1 MELSPVAAGV
11 IEVELPLWLSGFF
24 VTMLLSIAVFP
35 LVAEHWWESNRNKL
49 IVSLLLSVPV
59 LAYLLSEG
67 AVQELLHAAE
77 EYFAFIVL
85 LGSLFV
91 VSGGIL
97 VEGDIKA
104 TPKIN
109 TAFLALG
116 TVLASIMGT
125 TGASM
130 LLIRP
135 LLRTNSE
142 RRHTIHTPLFFI
154 FLVSNVGGL
163 LTPLGDPPLFLGYLR
178 GVPFEWTLG
187 LWKEWFFVSVLL
199 LAIYYVLDTR
209 AYRKESPMDLTLD
222 RARVEPLRVQGLLNL
237 VWLAGIVLAV
247 AFLNEKYIGELSHYF
262 VREWVMLAMAGLSWF
277 LTPKILRERQNFTF
291 HPILEVAALFIGI
304 FATMTPALMLLE
316 KHSAEL
322 GLVHPLQFFWGTGL
336 LSGFLDNAPTYLTFF
351 SVAQGSSQTLQA
363 IHGGTETVLGIP
375 GIILA
380 AISLGAVF
388 MGAMTYIGNG
398 PNFMVK
404 AIAEES
410 GLRMPSFVSYMRWS
424 VMVLVPIFVLTSVI
438 FLL

>member
-142 RRHTIHTPLFFI
+142 RRHIIHTPLFFI

-222 RARVEPLRVQGLLNL
+222 RARVEPIRVRGLLNL

-247 AFLNEKYIGELSHYF
+247 AFLNEKYIGELSRYF

-322 GLVHPLQFFWGTGL
+322 GLIHPLQFFWGTGF

-351 SVAQGSSQTLQA
+351 SVAQGSSNTLQA
-363 IHGGTETVLGIP
+363 IHGGAETVMGIP

-424 VMVLVPIFVLTSVI
+424 AMVLLPIFVLASVI

>member
-1 MELSPVAAGV
+1 
-11 IEVELPLWLSGFF
+11 
-24 VTMLLSIAVFP
+24 MLLSIAVFP

-49 IVSLLLSVPV
+49 MVSILLSLPV

-67 AVQELLHAAE
+67 ATYEILHAAE
-77 EYFAFIVL
+77 EYIAFIVL

-104 TPKIN
+104 TPKVN
-109 TAFLALG
+109 TMFLALG

-142 RRHTIHTPLFFI
+142 RKHTIHTPIFFI

-187 LWKEWFFVSVLL
+187 LWKEWAFVSVFLL
-199 LAIYYVLDTR
+199 VIYYIMDTR
-209 AYRKESPMDLTLD
+209 AYKKESLQDLALD
-222 RARVEPLRVQGLLNL
+222 RTRVEPLRVRGLLNL

-247 AFLNEKYIGELSHYF
+247 AFLNEKYIGEASAYF

-277 LTPKILRERQNFTF
+277 LTPRILRERQNFTF

-316 KHSAEL
+316 KHSQGL
-322 GLVHPLQFFWGTGL
+322 GMVHPLQFFWGTGA

-351 SVAQGSSQTLQA
+351 SVAQGSSAELQA
-363 IHGGTETVLGIP
+363 MFPGMEVIQGIP
-375 GIILA
+375 GIVLA

-388 MGAMTYIGNG
+388 MGAMSYIGNG

-410 GLRMPSFVSYMRWS
+410 GLKMPSFVNYMRWS
-424 VMVLVPIFVLTSVI
+424 TLTLLPIFALASII
-438 FLL
+438 FLR